1 MSSIYQ
7 FGVFAADAGAGELR
21 KHGQRVKLHAQ
32 PFQVLVMLLER
43 PGEVV
48 TRQEMRERL
57 WGDGTF
63 VDFES
68 ALNTAVNKIR
78 EALGDSAG
86 SPRFVETVPGKGYRF
101 IAGVTG
107 VAPVPESTAVSS
119 ESSADVDVIAPR
131 RVVRTLLI
139 LIQAMYLAFYF
150 GALGNLAEIHDIFVE
165 EGWGL
170 PANQWMAILVTTAVV
185 LIPVRLF
192 LTVGVI
198 FDFRTLAENF
208 RKIFPVLLV
217 MDLWWALSPFLLI
230 HHVSH
235 GVALGNE
242 CGARLLAV
250 CAAEFGGDVCNAQE
264 MNIGVHLMSKM

>member
-1 MSSIYQ
+1 MSATYQ
-7 FGVFAADAGAGELR
+7 FGVFSADAAAGELR
-21 KHGQRVKLHAQ
+21 KHGVRVKLHAQ
-32 PFQVLVMLLER
+32 PFQVLMMLLER

-101 IAGVTG
+101 IAAVTG
-107 VAPVPESTAVSS
+107 TIPVPEVETPPVAQAREDEDMV
-119 ESSADVDVIAPR
+119 APR

-150 GALGNLAEIHDIFVE
+150 GALGNLAEIHDIFID

-170 PANQWMAILVTTAVV
+170 PANEWMAILVTTAVV

-192 LTVGVI
+192 LLVGVI
-198 FDFRTLAENF
+198 FDFRTLTEKF
-208 RKIFPVLLV
+208 RRIFPALLV
-217 MDLWWALSPFLLI
+217 LDLLWALSPFLLI
-230 HHVSH
+230 HHVNH
-235 GVALGNE
+235 GVALGMS
-242 CGARLLAV
+242 
-250 CAAEFGGDVCNAQE
+250 AALVYLPFAQRSLVE
-264 MNIGVHLMSKM
+264 MYGRKAG